1 MRIYHGMKGLGDNIY
16 QRAFIK
22 AALKPLYLQTPW
34 PELYEDIQGVY
45 CTKSNTTLRTQA
57 KNVAKYNQWHV
68 EPHGHARLIQ
78 YSVDGIIKGM
88 THTCGVKPAKFDLPS
103 FGLIEFGK
111 KYAVVRP
118 VTHRAE
124 WMAQTRSPKP
134 EYVAEA
140 AQILREMG
148 FCVVSVADL
157 EDGKEWAENPL
168 PYADVTYHKG
178 ELDVRQLMALIEH
191 ASVVVGGV
199 GWIVPA
205 AIAYQTPA
213 WIINGGNGGYN
224 SKDKITDPCM
234 NLSKIEFI
242 EPDKFCKC
250 TKPIHHCDKTISHHA
265 DKFTEW
271 VRRLPD
277 LVA

>member
-1 MRIYHGMKGLGDNIY
+1 MMIYHGMKGLGDNIY

-34 PELYEDIQGVY
+34 PELYEDLEGVR
-45 CTKSNTTLRTQA
+45 CTKPRTTLRTQA
-57 KNVAKYNQWHV
+57 KNIEKYQKWHIEPIGNAKW
-68 EPHGHARLIQ
+68 IQ
-78 YSVDGIIKGM
+78 YSREPITQGM
-88 THTCGVKPAKFDLPS
+88 QRCFGVKPLTFDLPS
-103 FGLIEFGK
+103 FGKIETSQ

-118 VTHRAE
+118 VTHRSE
-124 WMAQTRSPKP
+124 WIAQSRSPKP

-157 EDGKEWAENPL
+157 EDEKEWAENPL
-168 PYADVTYHKG
+168 PPADVRYHKG
-178 ELDVRQLMALIEH
+178 ELNVKQLLALIEH

-205 AIAYQTPA
+205 SIAYQTPA
-213 WIINGGNGGYN
+213 WIINGGNGGHN
-224 SKDKITDPCM
+224 SKSQITDSSM
-234 NLSKIEFI
+234 NLQKIEFVQ
-242 EPDKFCKC
+242 PDIFCKC
-250 TKPIHHCDKTISHHA
+250 IKPNHHCNKTITNHA
-265 DKFTEW
+265 DKFTKW
-271 VRRLPD
+271 IRRLPD

>member
-1 MRIYHGMKGLGDNIY
+1 MMIYHGMKGLGDNIY
-16 QRAFIK
+16 QRAFVK
-22 AALKPLYLQTPW
+22 ALPKPLYLQTPW
-34 PELYEDIQGVY
+34 PELYEDLDGVI
-45 CTKSNTTLRTQA
+45 CTRPRTTLRTQL
-57 KNVAKYNQWHV
+57 KNIEKYENWKT
-68 EPHGHARLIQ
+68 EPHGNARLIQ
-78 YSVDGIIKGM
+78 YSKENIIKGL
-88 THTCGVKPAKFDLPS
+88 THSFGVEPVEFDLPD
-103 FGLIEFGK
+103 FGK
-111 KYAVVRP
+111 VESTKPYAVVRP

-140 AQILREMG
+140 AQILRERG

-157 EDGKEWAENPL
+157 EDGKEWAEKPL
-168 PYADVTYHKG
+168 PPADVTYHKG
-178 ELDVRQLMALIEH
+178 ELNVKQLLALIQN

-224 SKDKITDPCM
+224 RKENITDPRM
-234 NLSKIEFI
+234 NLSKINFA
-242 EPDKFCKC
+242 EPDIFCKC
-250 TKPIHHCDKTISHHA
+250 TRPIHHCNKEISNHA
-265 DKFTEW
+265 DKFTRW
-271 VRRLPD
+271 LRRLSD

>member
-1 MRIYHGMKGLGDNIY
+1 MMIYHGMKGLGDNIY
-16 QRAFIK
+16 QRAFVK
-22 AALKPLYLQTPW
+22 ALPKPLYLQTPW
-34 PELYEDIQGVY
+34 PELYEDLEGVI
-45 CTKSNTTLRTQA
+45 CTKPRTTLRTQL
-57 KNVAKYNQWHV
+57 KNIERYKNWKI
-68 EPHGHARLIQ
+68 EPYGNARLVQ
-78 YSVDGIIKGM
+78 YSKENIIAGL
-88 THTCGVKPAKFDLPS
+88 THSFGTKPADFDLPS
-103 FGLIEFGK
+103 FGSVETSK

-118 VTHRAE
+118 VTHRLE

-140 AQILREMG
+140 AQILRERG

-157 EDGKEWAENPL
+157 EKGEEWAEEPL
-168 PYADVTYHKG
+168 PPADVRYHKG
-178 ELDVRQLMALIEH
+178 ELSVKQLLALIQN

-213 WIINGGNGGYN
+213 WIINGGNGGLN
-224 SKDKITDPCM
+224 SKENITDPQM
-234 NLSKIEFI
+234 NLSKIEFA
-242 EPDKFCKC
+242 EPDMFCKC
-250 TKPIHHCDKTISHHA
+250 TRPIHHCNKTISNHA

-271 VRRLPD
+271 LGRLPD